1 MNEVKKNL
9 ARAKRSD
16 LDAMQARFEAIIT
29 VVDTTPLAGVEE
41 SGPLANAM
49 RLVHRLASGD
59 NLDSIIREAGIRAL
73 GLEQ

>member
-16 LDAMQARFEAIIT
+16 LDAMQDRFEAIIT
-29 VVDTTPLAGVEE
+29 VIEASSMTVEPNSE
-41 SGPLANAM
+41 FAII
-49 RLVHRLASGD
+49 RRLASGD
-59 NLDSIIREAGIRAL
+59 DLDSIIREAGIRAL